1 MRELGKFYGRRK
13 NLVATNINDLIFMV
27 ITNIINQEIAFFN
40 AHAKNMHVVWY
51 TNSVF
56 KHKTV

>member
-1 MRELGKFYGRRK
+1 MVNTNMRELGKFYGRRK

-40 AHAKNMHVVWY
+40 AHAKNMHVV
-51 TNSVF
+51 
-56 KHKTV
+56 